1 MLASCKAKI
10 TLGPNYN
17 QDQAGM
23 LKKLIPVHPH
33 RFKALNPKILNPRLK
48 NPRCLVEHSD

>member
-17 QDQAGM
+17 QDQVGM
-23 LKKLIPVHPH
+23 FKKLIPIHPH
-33 RFKALNPKILNPRLK
+33 WFKALNPKILNPRFK
-48 NPRCLVEHSD
+48 NPRCLVEHSN